1 MRQTKMLESAA
12 DDYRAWGYIL
22 RERLFAPA
30 ELECI
35 RAEVDGS
42 GQFQPAIMVREDLA
56 DSVRSVYG
64 GYDSSP
70 TLCRLIE
77 DSRLAESAM
86 CLLGNAVYVY
96 QFKVNMKQAFVGDI
110 WPWHQ
115 DFAFWRHLDGMPE
128 PDAVTAALF
137 LDDVTEFNAPMFCV
151 PGSHRSGL
159 YQAEQ
164 FSGQTSAADLEKQEL
179 DVSNRLRFTLPD
191 VVVSAL
197 VAAHG
202 LTSVT
207 APRGSVLFF
216 HPNLVHAS
224 GVNLSPFH
232 RRQVFITYN
241 SIENA
246 LPEKSARPGYLVNPV
261 PRQIVPRCG
270 PISFAQ

>member
-1 MRQTKMLESAA
+1 MIQTKMLESVA
-12 DDYRAWGYIL
+12 DDYRARGYSL
-22 RERLFAPA
+22 CEQLFSPA

-35 RAEVDGS
+35 REEVDGS
-42 GQFQPAIMVREDLA
+42 GRFQPAITVLEDVA
-56 DSVRSVYG
+56 ASVRSVYG

-70 TLCRLIE
+70 TLCRLVE
-77 DSRLAESAM
+77 DSRLVESAM

-115 DFAFWRHLDGMPE
+115 DFAFWRHLDGMRE

-137 LDDVTEFNAPMFCV
+137 LDDVTEFNAPMFCL
-151 PGSHRSGL
+151 PRSHLSGL

-164 FSGQTSAADLEKQEL
+164 FSGQTSAADLEEQEL
-179 DVSNRLRFTLPD
+179 DVSSRLRFTLAHS
-191 VVVSAL
+191 VVSAL

-202 LTSVT
+202 LMSVT
-207 APRGSVLFF
+207 APRGSVFFF

-224 GVNLSPFH
+224 GANLSPFH
-232 RRQVFITYN
+232 RRQIFITYN

-246 LPEKSARPGYLVNPV
+246 LPEKSARPDYLVNPV
-261 PRQIVPRCG
+261 ARQIVPRCG
-270 PISFAQ
+270 PIALAQ

>member
-1 MRQTKMLESAA
+1 MIQTKMLESVA
-12 DDYRAWGYIL
+12 DDYRTRGYAL
-22 RERLFAPA
+22 CERLFAPA

-42 GQFQPAIMVREDLA
+42 GRFQPAITVGEDAA

-64 GYDSSP
+64 GYSSSP

-77 DSRLAESAM
+77 DSRLAECAM
-86 CLLGNAVYVY
+86 RLLGNAVYVY
-96 QFKVNMKQAFVGDI
+96 QFKVNMKHAFVGDI

-115 DFAFWRHLDGMPE
+115 DFAFWRHLDGMRE
-128 PDAVTAALF
+128 PDAVTVALL
-137 LDDVTEFNAPMFCV
+137 LDDVTEFNAPMLCV
-151 PGSHRSGL
+151 PGSHLSGL

-164 FSGQTSAADLEKQEL
+164 LSGETSAADREKQEL
-179 DVSNRLRFTLPD
+179 DVSSRLRFTLAHS
-191 VVVSAL
+191 VVSAL

-202 LTSVT
+202 LMSVR
-207 APRGSVLFF
+207 APRGSVCFF

-241 SIENA
+241 SIANA
-246 LPEKSARPGYLVNPV
+246 LPEKSARADYLVNPV
-261 PRQIVPRCG
+261 ARRIVPRRG
-270 PISFAQ
+270 PISLAQ